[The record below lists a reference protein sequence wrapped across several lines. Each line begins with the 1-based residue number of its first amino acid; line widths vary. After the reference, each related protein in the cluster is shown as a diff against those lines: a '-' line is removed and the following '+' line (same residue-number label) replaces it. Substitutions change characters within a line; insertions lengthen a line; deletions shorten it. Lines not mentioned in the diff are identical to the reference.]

1 MRRHDVGYRLLH
13 HRIAVPPKIVVKC
26 AIRRCFHA
34 LTVIQWEGLNG
45 VVRVNQEQAEELGKL
60 LRERRQELGLST
72 HQVGAQVGVRQSTIL
87 RVEHGRFASPR
98 PAKLARIA
106 EALGLSLADV
116 YARAGY
122 LVPDGLP
129 SFEPYLAA
137 KYRNLP
143 ETAVMELVGHFDELA
158 ARHGVDPVPE
168 ERTATP

>member
-1 MRRHDVGYRLLH
+1 MRRQGVTYDMFH
-13 HRIAVPPKIVVKC
+13 HRLAAMPNSVVKY
-26 AIRRCFHA
+26 AIGRCFHA
-34 LTVIQWEGLNG
+34 LAMIQWEELIG

-72 HQVGAQVGVRQSTIL
+72 HQLGAQVGVRQSTIL

-106 EALGLSLADV
+106 EALSLDLADV
-116 YARAGY
+116 YVRAGY
-122 LVPDGLP
+122 LLPDGLP
-129 SFEPYLAA
+129 SFEPYLTA

-143 ETAVMELVGHFDELA
+143 ESAVVELVGHFDELA

>member
-1 MRRHDVGYRLLH
+1 MSRSVTYGMLH
-13 HRIAVPPKIVVKC
+13 HRVAVTPNSVVKY
-26 AIRRCFHA
+26 AIWRCFHA
-34 LTVIQWEGLNG
+34 LSMVQWEELIG

-72 HQVGAQVGVRQSTIL
+72 HQLGAQVGVRQSTIL

-106 EALGLSLADV
+106 EALSLDLADV

-129 SFEPYLAA
+129 SFEPYLTA
-137 KYRNLP
+137 KYGNLP
-143 ETAVMELVGHFDELA
+143 ETAVMELVGHFDELV

>member
-1 MRRHDVGYRLLH
+1 MRRRSVTYDMLH
-13 HRIAVPPKIVVKC
+13 HRLAVMPNSVVKY
-26 AIRRCFHA
+26 ALWRCFHA
-34 LTVIQWEGLNG
+34 LTMIQWDGLNG

-72 HQVGAQVGVRQSTIL
+72 HQLGAQIGVRQSTIL

-106 EALGLSLADV
+106 EALNLELADV

-143 ETAVMELVGHFDELA
+143 ETAVTELVGHFDELA

-168 ERTATP
+168 QEGATP

>member
-1 MRRHDVGYRLLH
+1 
-13 HRIAVPPKIVVKC
+13 
-26 AIRRCFHA
+26 
-34 LTVIQWEGLNG
+34 
-45 VVRVNQEQAEELGKL
+45 VNQEQAKELGKL

-72 HQVGAQVGVRQSTIL
+72 HQLGAQVGVRQSTIL

-106 EALGLSLADV
+106 EALDLSLADV

-129 SFEPYLAA
+129 SFKPYLAA

-158 ARHGVDPVPE
+158 ARHGADPGPKQE
-168 ERTATP
+168 GATP